1 MLFHGGSVTRD
12 LTQWLSLQIDTL
24 SSLGRLE
31 ELTIRHNPILRQV
44 LLRPYICFCLPKL
57 KVGHQKRPHFASDCG
72 NSVHRFSLLGQ
83 RPFGGGL
90 LDFTHSTAPC

>member
-1 MLFHGGSVTRD
+1 MTTDLFDML
-12 LTQWLSLQIDTL
+12 WLQIDTL

-57 KVGHQKRPHFASDCG
+57 KVGHQTTLSRLRTSIRMF
-72 NSVHRFSLLGQ
+72 LG
-83 RPFGGGL
+83 G
-90 LDFTHSTAPC
+90 